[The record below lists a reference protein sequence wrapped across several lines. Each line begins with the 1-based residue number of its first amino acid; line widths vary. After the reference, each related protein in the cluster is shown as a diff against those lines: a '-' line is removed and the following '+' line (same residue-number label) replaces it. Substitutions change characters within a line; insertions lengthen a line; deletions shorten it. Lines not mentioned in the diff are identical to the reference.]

1 MEHLKLNVYMKNVFH
16 SCTTYNSLWV
26 DRMNASRWFS
36 CSGGFASIAV
46 LFISFYFCVVFYF
59 CSFQPCIM
67 GFKSIHRSAHTFVI
81 CDAKRE
87 LCKYNP
93 KWCTNC
99 PRTRSTYTMHNIR
112 GFNGKNETISPTHHK
127 HKYTHTHCMHIPQ
140 RTSRLSKVGDK
151 ETAPKPFVF
160 GESVSKEAIHT
171 WWNHRA
177 VVLLIRVGHN
187 VCGVRAYIKTAPTL
201 VRI

>member
-1 MEHLKLNVYMKNVFH
+1 MSETKHGASQFKLNVYMKNVFH

-36 CSGGFASIAV
+36 CSGGFTSIAV

-67 GFKSIHRSAHTFVI
+67 GFKSIHRSAHTFVL

-112 GFNGKNETISPTHHK
+112 GFNGKNETIFPTHHSVQVVYRK
-127 HKYTHTHCMHIPQ
+127 C
-140 RTSRLSKVGDK
+140 
-151 ETAPKPFVF
+151 ETKKPHQNH
-160 GESVSKEAIHT
+160 SWLVSAWVKKRFTRGGITEQ
-171 WWNHRA
+171 
-177 VVLLIRVGHN
+177 LF
-187 VCGVRAYIKTAPTL
+187 Y
-201 VRI
+201 